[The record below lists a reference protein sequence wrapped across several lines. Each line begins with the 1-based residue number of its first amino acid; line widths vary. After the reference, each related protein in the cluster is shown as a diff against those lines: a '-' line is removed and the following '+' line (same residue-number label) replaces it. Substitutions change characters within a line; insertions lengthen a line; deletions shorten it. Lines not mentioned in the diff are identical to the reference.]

1 MQLGAWQRYHDAVA
15 RYVALL
21 RAISNVGM
29 APFREG
35 MEALGYAEVA
45 SFGMSGNLIF
55 TADAGAGVDA
65 MEERISRK
73 LGAVAIVRSA
83 KEMARAAKT
92 DLFAGGRWSTVIFL
106 ARALTPAER
115 RRFLALDFAEP
126 KPVLKGRDAFYSFPV
141 TLAGKKANV
150 DIEKAI
156 GITGTQRTMRVVMRI
171 AELMRG

>member
-1 MQLGAWQRYHDAVA
+1 MA

-21 RAISNVGM
+21 RAISNVSM

-35 MEALGYAEVA
+35 MEELGYTEVA

-55 TADAGAGVDA
+55 TADGAGAGIDA

-83 KEMARAAKT
+83 KDMARAAKV
-92 DLFAGGRWSTVIFL
+92 DRFPGARWSTVIFL
-106 ARALTPAER
+106 ARAPTAAER
-115 RRFLALDFAEP
+115 KRFLALDFAEP
-126 KPVLKGRDAFYSFPV
+126 RPVLKGRDAFYAFPV
-141 TLAGKKANV
+141 AIKGKKANV

-156 GITGTQRTMRVVMRI
+156 GVTGTQRTMRVVTRI